1 MKKQDRLV
9 TIAVVVV
16 VVFVVVL
23 AIQYQSTLT
32 PNYMTET
39 SGNDGLGFNSWN
51 FIIAY
56 VISFLSKIF

>member
-16 VVFVVVL
+16 VFVVVVL

-32 PNYMTET
+32 PNYMTEKHHST
-39 SGNDGLGFNSWN
+39 TTFSNV
-51 FIIAY
+51 II
-56 VISFLSKIF
+56 